1 MTLTMALLGRAV
13 KRRLRKL
20 RGVTNLHKVRVPL
33 EVRYYFR
40 KRATNVKDAMP
51 VSFRS
56 ELSTSYIL
64 TIFKQRNLLP

>member
-20 RGVTNLHKVRVPL
+20 RGVGNLHKVRVPL

-51 VSFRS
+51 VSFSS
-56 ELSTSYIL
+56 ELFTSYIL